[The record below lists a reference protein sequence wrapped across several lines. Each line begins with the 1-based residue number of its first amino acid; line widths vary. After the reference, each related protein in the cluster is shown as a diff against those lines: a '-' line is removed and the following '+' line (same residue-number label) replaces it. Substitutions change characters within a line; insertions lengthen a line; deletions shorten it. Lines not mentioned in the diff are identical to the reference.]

1 MLDTLLLVHSL
12 FLSLSVIC
20 QSKLKIINRMSR
32 EIFVSFLLSTF
43 ILTSFPETAIESS
56 YQHLTWTYNNIF
68 TNVRSKWLCHP
79 PIDLSITNSAT
90 NTPSLRLHMRG
101 HGSSCSKGTPRSRH
115 PSQNTWSMWRTS
127 LGKVGVCCWRQM
139 ALFGLL
145 TLGITSELSKSL
157 LSCPDGNAKLCL
169 SQMINHWIKRKL
181 PCCTLPSRTCFI
193 WQSFKDIFYRH
204 NGERV
209 TSTHLLVLKAWQA
222 KLGDTNWVNDAG
234 KSC

>member
-20 QSKLKIINRMSR
+20 QSKLKIIKRMSR
-32 EIFVSFLLSTF
+32 EIFVSILLSTF
-43 ILTSFPETAIESS
+43 ILTSFPETGIKSS

-68 TNVRSKWLCHP
+68 PKVRSKWLCHP
-79 PIDLSITNSAT
+79 PGVQSIDLSITNSAT
-90 NTPSLRLHMRG
+90 NTLCLRLHMRG

-127 LGKVGVCCWRQM
+127 LGKVGVCCRRQM

-145 TLGITSELSKSL
+145 TLGITSGLSKSL

-169 SQMINHWIKRKL
+169 SQMINHWIRWKL
-181 PCCTLPSRTCFI
+181 PCCSLPPRTCFI
-193 WQSFKDIFYRH
+193 WQSFQDIFYRH
-204 NGERV
+204 SDFNSSSSAKSLASR
-209 TSTHLLVLKAWQA
+209 AWWQQ
-222 KLGDTNWVNDAG
+222 LG
-234 KSC
+234 